1 MAKARMYQFEQR
13 SDGRGAVIRVGP
25 TGGQRLINVYKNQD
39 AAMRVKEL
47 LEELRDQEA

>member
-1 MAKARMYQFEQR
+1 MAKARKYQIENR
-13 SDGRGAVIRVGP
+13 SGGQAAVLRVGP